1 MRAVTEDDVERRL
14 LDYRKREEG
23 RGRAANRPVRIPPR
37 GWRDIAIRTVE
48 QIGKDRA
55 NLAAAGVAFLGLL
68 ALFPAIA
75 AFVSLYGV
83 VADVTTARQHIDA
96 LAGVVPASALELIGA
111 ELERVASVEDAGAG
125 IGVFVGLAITLWMA
139 NNGMRTLFVA
149 MNVAYDEQETR
160 DFFRLTATTLAMTAG
175 ALLTVIVAVNVIVLV
190 PAVLAAMPLGPVGGW
205 MARLVP
211 YLVLF
216 VLLNVFVALL
226 HRFGPSRRSARWS
239 WVSAGS
245 IATTLALVAASVAF
259 SIYLANFGNYNAT
272 YGTLGAVVS
281 FMMWLYLSAFV
292 LIAGAEL
299 NAEIERQTVH
309 DTTVG
314 PARPMGARGAR
325 VADTLGES
333 R

>member
-1 MRAVTEDDVERRL
+1 
-14 LDYRKREEG
+14 
-23 RGRAANRPVRIPPR
+23 
-37 GWRDIAIRTVE
+37 
-48 QIGKDRA
+48 
-55 NLAAAGVAFLGLL
+55 
-68 ALFPAIA
+68 
-75 AFVSLYGV
+75 
-83 VADVTTARQHIDA
+83 
-96 LAGVVPASALELIGA
+96 
-111 ELERVASVEDAGAG
+111 
-125 IGVFVGLAITLWMA
+125 
-139 NNGMRTLFVA
+139 

-239 WVSAGS
+239 WVSAGP